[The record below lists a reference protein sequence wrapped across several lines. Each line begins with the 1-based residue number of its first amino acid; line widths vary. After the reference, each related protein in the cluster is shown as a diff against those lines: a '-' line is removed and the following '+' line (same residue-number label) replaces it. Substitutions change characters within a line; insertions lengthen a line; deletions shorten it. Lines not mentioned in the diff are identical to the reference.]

1 MILNEKKSVI
11 KDETKRKPF
20 VSLVVPGY
28 NEAAIIEENLTALCS
43 YMESLKDRYDWELI
57 FVNDGSK
64 DNTEELAIAFAEKN
78 PKVTVLSHHI
88 NFNLGQALRYAF
100 SHCHGDYIVTMD
112 VDLSYSPDHIE
123 RLLDTIIKTKAKIVI
138 ASPYMP
144 GGKVSYVPWLRRTL
158 SREANRFLSLTAK
171 GKIYTL
177 TGMVR
182 AYDRQFINYLNLKAM
197 DMEINPE
204 IIYKA
209 QLLRALIVEIPAH
222 LNWSLQKAKG
232 KVRQSS
238 MRLARGILSG
248 IMSGFIFR
256 PYIFFFVPG
265 IVLSLVSLYI
275 IAWIFINTVR
285 VYPEITV
292 YGKYFDDHFSAA
304 VAAIFRE
311 RPYAFFIG
319 GVSLIVSF
327 QFISLGFLSLQNKR
341 YYEELF
347 HLNSRILKN
356 VIEQNDITDKLNTPM

>member
-1 MILNEKKSVI
+1 
-11 KDETKRKPF
+11 
-20 VSLVVPGY
+20 
-28 NEAAIIEENLTALCS
+28 
-43 YMESLKDRYDWELI
+43 
-57 FVNDGSK
+57 
-64 DNTEELAIAFAEKN
+64 
-78 PKVTVLSHHI
+78 
-88 NFNLGQALRYAF
+88 
-100 SHCHGDYIVTMD
+100 MD

-123 RLLDTIIKTKAKIVI
+123 RLLDTIIKTRAKIVI

-144 GGKVSYVPWLRRTL
+144 GGKISNVPWLRRIL
-158 SREANRFLSLTAK
+158 SLWANRFLSLTAK

-182 AYDRQFINYLNLKAM
+182 AYDRQFISSLNLKSM

-209 QLLRALIVEIPAH
+209 QMLRALIIEIPAH

-232 KVRQSS
+232 KARQSS

-256 PYIFFFVPG
+256 PFMFFFVPG
-265 IVLSLVSLYI
+265 IILLLVTLYI
-275 IAWIFINTVR
+275 IVWIFINIYL

-292 YGKYFDDHFSAA
+292 YGNFFDDHFSAA
-304 VAAIFRE
+304 VAAVFRE

-319 GVSLIVSF
+319 GISLIVSF

-347 HLNSRILKN
+347 HLNSRILRKQLEQEGN
-356 VIEQNDITDKLNTPM
+356 GESGSIKIEGNIF